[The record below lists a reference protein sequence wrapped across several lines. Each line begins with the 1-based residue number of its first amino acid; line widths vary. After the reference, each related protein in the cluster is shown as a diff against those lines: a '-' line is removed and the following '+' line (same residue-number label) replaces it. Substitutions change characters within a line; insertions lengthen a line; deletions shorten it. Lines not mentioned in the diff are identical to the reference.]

1 MLFKDCGIIVLLTN
15 CVLYACKEMRVEFF
29 IQKVD
34 MLLVF
39 GGMEWRVLFV
49 LLNVQFVKMPLSL

>member
-34 MLLVF
+34 MLLAF
-39 GGMEWRVLFV
+39 GELSGGFVVLFC
-49 LLNVQFVKMPLSL
+49 

>member
-15 CVLYACKEMRVEFF
+15 RVLYACKEMRVEFC

-34 MLLVF
+34 MLLAF
-39 GGMEWRVLFV
+39 GELSGGLF
-49 LLNVQFVKMPLSL
+49 LFC